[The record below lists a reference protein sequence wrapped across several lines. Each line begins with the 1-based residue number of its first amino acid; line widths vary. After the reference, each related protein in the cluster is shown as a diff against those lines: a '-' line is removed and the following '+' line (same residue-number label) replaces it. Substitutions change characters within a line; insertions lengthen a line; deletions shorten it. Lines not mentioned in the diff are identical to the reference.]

1 MNNTDLI
8 LSSIIRNS
16 EQSVFTQS
24 IRTEDKI
31 YIERV
36 KQLKLEILNGD
47 VDPSEVDLVQP
58 EIVDSWI
65 RSHNYGLEVN
75 QSPRMSPVVP
85 KEDLDNLLVENRIL
99 INATLTS
106 LRQFEPLLHTN
117 YDIFLS
123 DPNGVFLLTM
133 LGKNNK
139 IAYEIFN
146 LMPGAVWNEQTIGTS
161 AMNLATVLKR
171 PIQVCGPE
179 IYLDD
184 FQDVASSSAP
194 IFDIKNNLVGILS
207 IATVNFQCVN
217 SLNLSLAA
225 SIATLI
231 QKEFQ
236 LTLYKE
242 MDKAINEVSDE
253 ALITIDN
260 RGSIIYAS
268 QAAVSLFRHVGSS
281 LIGRPLDS
289 LLGEQPKIKK
299 ALKSSQ
305 SLSNNEVTIPKLGL
319 FQCSVRPIKD
329 HQGSRFGCL
338 ISMKRNKRAYVT
350 EKGDPFAA
358 IIGSSASIRET
369 VSLVRRFARSESN
382 ILLQGESGTG
392 KELFARAIHNISRP
406 NRRFVA
412 VNCGSISRTLAESEL
427 FGYEGGSF
435 TGAERHGRLGKIE
448 YASNGTLFLDE
459 IGELPLELQPL
470 LLRVLEDKQI
480 VRIGGTRP
488 IQTDFQLIAATNK
501 NLLDLVKKGQF
512 REDLYYRF
520 AIFKIVIP
528 PLRERGQDIL
538 LLSEHFLS
546 ALAQKRGIPSAT
558 LNRAAKTILLKYSW
572 PGNVRQLEN
581 CLTYAASITDDGIIR
596 PENLP
601 EEILLTSASSE
612 EIHVHDAEMERIR
625 QALQNS
631 GHNVSDAARA
641 LGISRATLYRKIR
654 QYGL

>member
-1 MNNTDLI
+1 MNNTDLM

-16 EQSVFTQS
+16 EKSVLNET

-36 KQLKLEILNGD
+36 KQLKLDILKGV
-47 VDPSEVDLVQP
+47 VDPTEIDLVQP
-58 EIVDSWI
+58 EIIDSWI
-65 RSHNYGLEVN
+65 RSRKYGLEVN
-75 QSPRMSPVVP
+75 QSPQMSPIIP
-85 KEDLDNLLVENRIL
+85 EADLKNLLVENRFL

-106 LRQFEPLLHTN
+106 LRQFEPSLHAN
-117 YDIFLS
+117 YDILLS

-133 LGKNNK
+133 LGENNK
-139 IAYEIFN
+139 IAFDSFN
-146 LMPGAVWNEQTIGTS
+146 LAPGTVWSEQTIGTS
-161 AMNLATVLKR
+161 AMSLAPILKR

-184 FQDVASSSAP
+184 FHEVACSSAP
-194 IFDIKNNLVGILS
+194 IFDIKDNLVGILS
-207 IATVNFQCVN
+207 IATVNLQYVN

-225 SIATLI
+225 SIAELI

-242 MDKAINEVSDE
+242 MDKAINEISDE

-260 RGSIIYAS
+260 RGFIIYVN

-281 LIGRPLDS
+281 LIGWPIDS
-289 LLGEQPKIKK
+289 LLGDQPRIKK
-299 ALKSSQ
+299 VLKSGQ
-305 SLSNNEVTIPKLGL
+305 SLSNSEIVIAKLGVL
-319 FQCSVRPIKD
+319 QCSVRPIKD

-338 ISMKRNKRAYVT
+338 ITMKRRKTAQSIV
-350 EKGDPFAA
+350 KSDPFAA
-358 IIGSSASIRET
+358 IIGSSSTILET
-369 VSLVRRFARSESN
+369 VSLTRRFAEWESN

-392 KELFARAIHNISRP
+392 KELFACAIHSISRP
-406 NRRFVA
+406 NRPFVA
-412 VNCGSISRTLAESEL
+412 VNCGAIPRTLAESEL

-435 TGAERHGRLGKIE
+435 TGAERHGRQGKIE

-459 IGELPLELQPL
+459 IGELPLELQPM
-470 LLRVLEDKQI
+470 LLRVLEEKQV

-501 NLLDLVKKGQF
+501 NLLDLVKRGQF
-512 REDLYYRF
+512 REDLYYRL

-528 PLRERGQDIL
+528 PLRERLQDIL
-538 LLSEHFLS
+538 LLSDHFLS
-546 ALAQKRGIPSAT
+546 DLSQKRGTPIPK

-581 CLTYAASITDDGIIR
+581 CLTYAASITYDGIIR

-601 EEILLTSASSE
+601 NEIWSTSAPDE
-612 EIHVHDAEMERIR
+612 EVPVSNLEMESIR
-625 QALQNS
+625 QTLQKS
-631 GHNVSDAARA
+631 GHNVSDAARS

-654 QYGL
+654 KYGL